1 LNTARLLVSSL
12 LISSVVLGAFFLPMT
27 QMSSGFFVTTYTT
40 TSTSYHY
47 WQIVTTTT
55 RFTVVTFST
64 FTQKT
69 IDGPYLR
76 IEGNFYAYS
85 SLFKI
90 TITNMMNV
98 RVQKGKIVFTVSNMA
113 GTVSDEVSV
122 HFGEVKARLTI
133 HVEQAVSLYHT
144 YYSGDVRV
152 TPNTV
157 EIVCDGVVTQVPVA
171 TYAFTNMYT
180 STVEYLYTLSK
191 VSTVSENTPIL
202 LTILLGISIGIVLLF
217 FLLRIK
223 KASVTPKP
231 QPTYPSTKPVEP
243 RKIDD
248 QAVYAQYL
256 EKLQELKAQGK
267 ISEKVYERLKKRYES
282 EMRS

>member
-1 LNTARLLVSSL
+1 VSSL

-27 QMSSGFFVTTYTT
+27 QTSSGFLVTTYTT
-40 TSTSYHY
+40 TSTSYRY

-55 RFTVVTFST
+55 RFTAITFST

-76 IEGNFYAYS
+76 IEGNFYAQS
-85 SLFKI
+85 SMFKI

-98 RVQKGKIVFTVSNMA
+98 RVQKGKIVFIVSNMA

-152 TPNTV
+152 TPITV
-157 EIVCDGVVTQVPVA
+157 EIVSDGVVTQVPVA
-171 TYAFTNMYT
+171 TYAFTSMHT
-180 STVEYLYTLSK
+180 STVEYVYTLSK
-191 VSTVSENTPIL
+191 VSTAPENTPML
-202 LTILLGISIGIVLLF
+202 LMILLGISIGIVLLF
-217 FLLRIK
+217 FLSRIK

-231 QPTYPSTKPVEP
+231 QPTYPSTKLVEP
-243 RKIDD
+243 SKIDD

>member
-1 LNTARLLVSSL
+1 MSSL
-12 LISSVVLGAFFLPMT
+12 LISSVVLGAFFLPIT
-27 QMSSGFFVTTYTT
+27 QTSSGFFVTTYTT

-55 RFTVVTFST
+55 RFTAITFST

-76 IEGNFYAYS
+76 IEGNFYAHS

-98 RVQKGKIVFTVSNMA
+98 RAQKGKIAFIVSNLA
-113 GTVSDEVSV
+113 GTVSDEVSID
-122 HFGEVKARLTI
+122 FGEVKAGLTI
-133 HVEQAVSLYHT
+133 YVERAVSLYHA
-144 YYSGDVRV
+144 YYSGDVKV
-152 TPNTV
+152 TPVLV

-171 TYAFTNMYT
+171 TYTFTNMYT
-180 STVEYLYTLSK
+180 SAVEYAYTLS
-191 VSTVSENTPIL
+191 TVLHVTENTPTL
-202 LTILLGISIGIVLLF
+202 PTVLLGISIGVVLLF

-223 KASVTPKP
+223 KVSVTPKP
-231 QPTYPSTKPVEP
+231 EATFPSSKPVEL
-243 RKIDD
+243 KKVDD
-248 QAVYAQYL
+248 RAAYAQYL